1 MRALNNWK
9 PLAQNMGISYANA
22 QRMLIAVAAI
32 TLITAITTREAFTTA
47 WTAIALST
55 LVGFVWIVSN
65 RETTFKH
72 LGLNSSGLLSFF
84 SFTVVSIIFAEWC
97 MTMWGSDSR
106 VETYGLSLVTIAIFW
121 WSIELM
127 EPNAT
132 KDND

>member
-1 MRALNNWK
+1 
-9 PLAQNMGISYANA
+9 MGISYANV
-22 QRMLIAVAAI
+22 QRMLIAVAVI

-65 RETTFKH
+65 REATFKH

-106 VETYGLSLVTIAIFW
+106 VETSGLSLVTIAIFW